1 MNMGVY
7 MGVCEIIELDNYYI
21 YQLNIIQYPIL
32 QGHPFSAVP
41 KHAQNPI
48 RIQKRFPQDIA
59 SNVLL

>member
-32 QGHPFSAVP
+32 QGYHLFSAIP
-41 KHAQNPI
+41 NTLKTHSYSKNDSR
-48 RIQKRFPQDIA
+48 RI
-59 SNVLL
+59 

>member
-7 MGVCEIIELDNYYI
+7 MGVCKIIELDNYYI

-32 QGHPFSAVP
+32 QGHPFSAIP

-48 RIQKRFPQDIA
+48 RIQK
-59 SNVLL
+59 